1 VNFNNTLREQTL
13 IEKFFGQ
20 IGPGWTLTK
29 LDGNQLRFH
38 VHPVIVLTSVP
49 LSIPSG
55 VWHHI
60 VVRRSGTVYQ
70 IIYDGSVVAAGSSP
84 TAISDTNMPLLIGKR
99 NHHDGRNFAVD
110 GMIDE
115 VAIWSR
121 ALSDAEIALL
131 FNDGRG
137 SPLSSCEQTARPVAN
152 AGPDQVVNEG
162 DVVMLDGSGSGDPHG
177 RSLTYQWTQLCVD
190 GIKAPVL
197 QNRHSQHPAL
207 RAGPRRSSRPPPP
220 TGSCASIGGALSAW
234 LTLRRSQG
242 TWDGRSCCGSRTAR
256 NSTWPATGC
265 GPCGSGLDC
274 DGPWRTT
281 QRGRIGVTTRR
292 IAVTIL
298 ATAVIVTAPRVL
310 AGGRPTTR
318 LAIIC
323 LIYAAAM
330 GAVTLVIC
338 PLVARWEAPGSAVA
352 QRLVVAAALLGMA
365 ILGAVAASGVVIAVG
380 LWPAADASALLASG
394 LGTAVLVAVPL
405 YVYET
410 TRARRIRAERALREE
425 AQRRDRAERLAVEAR
440 LASLESRVQP
450 HFLFNT
456 LNTIANTI
464 AEDPARAEQLVE
476 QFARLLRASLR
487 RTQP

>member
-1 VNFNNTLREQTL
+1 VGFAPGLFGQALALRNDGSQFAARTNDDAIYDFGLNDFTIQIWVNFNNTLREQTL

-190 GIKAPVL
+190 GIKAPVDRTAILSTPPSAPVLADPRVRPHL
-197 QNRHSQHPAL
+197 QVLAHPSGVHCRLGSRCEDRRARGTAGRAAAQGRHGT
-207 RAGPRRSSRPPPP
+207 RRGPRPGAGLAGAAWTV
-220 TGSCASIGGALSAW
+220 TGRGERLSA
-234 LTLRRSQG
+234 G
-242 TWDGRSCCGSRTAR
+242 E
-256 NSTWPATGC
+256 
-265 GPCGSGLDC
+265 
-274 DGPWRTT
+274 
-281 QRGRIGVTTRR
+281 
-292 IAVTIL
+292 L
-298 ATAVIVTAPRVL
+298 A
-310 AGGRPTTR
+310 
-318 LAIIC
+318 
-323 LIYAAAM
+323 
-330 GAVTLVIC
+330 
-338 PLVARWEAPGSAVA
+338 
-352 QRLVVAAALLGMA
+352 
-365 ILGAVAASGVVIAVG
+365 
-380 LWPAADASALLASG
+380 
-394 LGTAVLVAVPL
+394 
-405 YVYET
+405 
-410 TRARRIRAERALREE
+410 
-425 AQRRDRAERLAVEAR
+425 
-440 LASLESRVQP
+440 
-450 HFLFNT
+450 
-456 LNTIANTI
+456 
-464 AEDPARAEQLVE
+464 
-476 QFARLLRASLR
+476 
-487 RTQP
+487 